1 MRITIYSA
9 ILALFAALTG
19 CNTNIGEVTLTYNKA
34 TAIYGDL
41 DEIRS
46 ASLITPSREIEDPE
60 KIFMGEN
67 MLLIGEKGLGI
78 HVYDNNDP
86 NNPTPMSF
94 ISLPFTD
101 EFFVHKNFIYAVSHY
116 DMVKIDVSNMT
127 APVIVDRELNAFAE
141 PAMNDNG
148 EALIGFTYEVVTE
161 TLKLN
166 GPEARALKEE
176 SVLYF
181 DYMNNMIPNSSIP
194 SSFVGNG
201 TSSGMGTLNRIALTS
216 DHLYVI
222 TGSSLLT
229 FGNTPSDINLL
240 DNRYIQSGME
250 TVYEDDEKLFIGT
263 ETSMV
268 IVDVSDGENPTVVST
283 YWHPQSCDPVLPNGD
298 IAYVTL
304 RSAVDNG
311 CFGEEN
317 VLTVVDISDLQDPR
331 NINDIPMESPYGM
344 CIQNDHLLVG
354 EGENG
359 ISIFD
364 ISSPS
369 YPSNKIKFSHVVY
382 DVIPHPTEENRI
394 LGAGENG
401 LSQYEVDYDSGTMT
415 LISSIA
421 F

>member
-94 ISLPFTD
+94 INLPFTD

-116 DMVKIDVSNMT
+116 DMVKIDVSNMA

-201 TSSGMGTLNRIALTS
+201 TSSGMGTLNRW
-216 DHLYVI
+216 
-222 TGSSLLT
+222 
-229 FGNTPSDINLL
+229 
-240 DNRYIQSGME
+240 
-250 TVYEDDEKLFIGT
+250 K
-263 ETSMV
+263 
-268 IVDVSDGENPTVVST
+268 DV
-283 YWHPQSCDPVLPNGD
+283 
-298 IAYVTL
+298 
-304 RSAVDNG
+304 
-311 CFGEEN
+311 
-317 VLTVVDISDLQDPR
+317 
-331 NINDIPMESPYGM
+331 
-344 CIQNDHLLVG
+344 
-354 EGENG
+354 
-359 ISIFD
+359 
-364 ISSPS
+364 
-369 YPSNKIKFSHVVY
+369 
-382 DVIPHPTEENRI
+382 
-394 LGAGENG
+394 
-401 LSQYEVDYDSGTMT
+401 
-415 LISSIA
+415 
-421 F
+421 